1 MLDCQVAK
9 KLSYLGKISPNQ
21 GTLVLDNIQSYTLSA
36 LENQTVQLKDDDD
49 TVFFTGVTLKGKT
62 SIDKKT
68 VQLPIRDKW
77 YSIRDTACT
86 NKTWKDTSFKTIVE
100 DIIDMTGETSY
111 SVSDP
116 SITVS
121 WYTVTQDQKVR
132 DVLEELAN
140 SIGAY
145 CYYDASGILQ
155 FTAGFNASFSTSTA
169 ADYNN
174 SMVSSVTIDDK
185 TDDYDYS
192 EVAFQEP
199 VFKPNL
205 EQVYN
210 GASKDNSWL
219 IGADGIGTSDE
230 YRIKLD
236 KPVYEL
242 DSYSNVTFA
251 ADAELTFDQTTYE
264 SNFQTGTQPKVD
276 DSIKIKITNSA
287 AITKEV
293 TDFIINAKVIK
304 LIEGVATYSSGNK
317 LLSKRSEVIDSAV
330 WAGKLA
336 QYSYEQL
343 TGVETIDI
351 NLAELDFTLDLADK
365 FTYDSTRYVID
376 SISIT
381 TKSVRISGFKDRT
394 AAFSYTSSSVRYTRD
409 SEDMWFADGVAP
421 STPTGLSLS
430 STFADDTCFVKAQWN
445 ANTEDDMKGY
455 ELQWSYDNTT
465 WYTIGVVVDTEKS
478 FEVRPDKTVYVK
490 IRATDIEGL
499 ESAWSSAVSV
509 STATGEETPEA
520 PTSLSVNASPMTLEL
535 NWDCDTNTLFWR
547 FEVQRSLA
555 SPVSYS
561 TIANTKATQYV
572 DLDVSASNTYIYRVR
587 TVDIF
592 ENASAWVS
600 ATAGYTPEIA
610 VTTDGTAPSTPT
622 GLSLSSDYAHDKSY
636 VTASWSA
643 NSESDIKGYS
653 VRWSY
658 DNATWRN
665 AGMTAETSIGFEV
678 RSNQTIYVQ
687 VRATDIEGY
696 ESSWSSSSSLT
707 STEDSNAPSTPSS
720 ITAQARVES
729 IEVNWIMTPEY
740 DLDYFK
746 VERAVSPYTS
756 YSEVAKVKGTSFV
769 DLSVVGGTYYKYRV
783 KAYDYSGNSSS
794 YRTTTAGVTPGVY
807 LGGDGIAPYPPFG
820 LSLSSIQ
827 PTGEYKS
834 VITASWNAST
844 SIDVVKYIVEYK
856 KQGVVWGDASTSET
870 NGLSV
875 EIEAEPLTWYDV
887 RVKAVDVE
895 EKSSGWITGSVKSA
909 NVVGDGLEP
918 NDYGFVLSEAIV
930 LNGKKY
936 AHLVWE
942 ANGDDSN
949 DIKYFHIRYFNA
961 TSVYQNY
968 SQLVTP
974 DTTGYDPLPSESITQ
989 TVQGDIREIYIEAEE
1004 TFGMRS
1010 NRWDFYLFIE
1020 DYDGYIKH
1028 YPLGTPSSITS
1039 VFFSSISI
1047 DSVIPGMPSLTGDT
1061 STSDTFNFKVTP
1073 PSNVV
1078 GSWTLEYQ
1086 YCDVTET
1093 WGTVQSISGSK
1104 AYQWQSGTT
1113 YRITV
1118 LIDRSDKDR
1127 AFRCRARFRN
1137 NDDEFGD
1144 WSEELYSF
1152 IPSYASGI
1160 PGTPANVSVEFAVIS
1175 TLKFL
1180 ICSCDAAL
1188 NASAYAWKI
1197 TPAQNFTT
1205 IYHEGSS
1212 AVPEIYLPVDS
1223 FDSNYNYLAVRAENA
1238 DGESDW
1244 VWKTTTL

>member
-1 MLDCQVAK
+1 MKLLINSIDRTGLMIDCQVAK

-21 GTLVLDNIQSYTLSA
+21 GTLVLDNVQSYTLSD
-36 LENQTVQLKDDDD
+36 LENKTVQLKDDDD
-49 TVFFTGVTLKGKT
+49 VAFFTGITLKGKT
-62 SIDKKT
+62 SVDKKT

-145 CYYDASGILQ
+145 CYYDSSGTLR
-155 FTAGFNASFSTSTA
+155 FTAGFNSSFSTSTV

-192 EVAFQEP
+192 EVAFTEP

-219 IGADGIGTSDE
+219 IGADGVGTSDE

-242 DSYSNVTFA
+242 DSYSNVTFS
-251 ADAELTFDQTTYE
+251 ADAELTFEQTTYE
-264 SNFQTGTQPKVD
+264 SNFQTGTQPKSD

-293 TDFIINAKVIK
+293 TDFIINAKIIK
-304 LIEGVATYSSGNK
+304 PIEGVATYSSGNK
-317 LLSKRSEVIDSAV
+317 LLSNRSDVIDSAV

-336 QYSYEQL
+336 QYNYEQRI
-343 TGVETIDI
+343 GVEAIDI

-376 SISIT
+376 SIAIT
-381 TKSVRISGFKDRT
+381 TKSVRITGFKDRT

-409 SEDMWFADGVAP
+409 SETMWFADGVAP
-421 STPTGLSLS
+421 ATPTGLSLS

-455 ELQWSYDNTT
+455 ELQWSYDNAT
-465 WYTIGVVVDTEKS
+465 WYTIGVVIDTEKS
-478 FEVRPDKTVYVK
+478 FEVRPGKTVYVK

-520 PTSLSVNASPMTLEL
+520 PTSLSVNTSPMTLEL
-535 NWDCDTNTLFWR
+535 DWDCDTNTLFWR
-547 FEVQRSLA
+547 FEVQRSLS

-572 DLDVSASNTYIYRVR
+572 DLDVSSSNTYIYRVR

-600 ATAGYTPEIA
+600 ATAGYTPETALI
-610 VTTDGTAPSTPT
+610 TDGVAPATPT
-622 GLSLSSDYAHDKSY
+622 GLNLSSDYAHDKSY

-643 NSESDIKGYS
+643 NTESDIKGYS

-658 DNATWRN
+658 DNSTWRN

-687 VRATDIEGY
+687 VRSTDVEGY
-696 ESSWSSSSSLT
+696 ESGWSSSSSLT
-707 STEDSNAPSTPSS
+707 STEDSDAPSTPTS
-720 ITAQARVES
+720 ITAEARVES

-746 VERAVSPYTS
+746 VERA
-756 YSEVAKVKGTSFV
+756 
-769 DLSVVGGTYYKYRV
+769 
-783 KAYDYSGNSSS
+783 
-794 YRTTTAGVTPGVY
+794 
-807 LGGDGIAPYPPFG
+807 
-820 LSLSSIQ
+820 
-827 PTGEYKS
+827 
-834 VITASWNAST
+834 
-844 SIDVVKYIVEYK
+844 
-856 KQGVVWGDASTSET
+856 
-870 NGLSV
+870 
-875 EIEAEPLTWYDV
+875 
-887 RVKAVDVE
+887 
-895 EKSSGWITGSVKSA
+895 
-909 NVVGDGLEP
+909 
-918 NDYGFVLSEAIV
+918 
-930 LNGKKY
+930 
-936 AHLVWE
+936 
-942 ANGDDSN
+942 
-949 DIKYFHIRYFNA
+949 
-961 TSVYQNY
+961 
-968 SQLVTP
+968 
-974 DTTGYDPLPSESITQ
+974 
-989 TVQGDIREIYIEAEE
+989 
-1004 TFGMRS
+1004 
-1010 NRWDFYLFIE
+1010 
-1020 DYDGYIKH
+1020 
-1028 YPLGTPSSITS
+1028 
-1039 VFFSSISI
+1039 
-1047 DSVIPGMPSLTGDT
+1047 
-1061 STSDTFNFKVTP
+1061 
-1073 PSNVV
+1073 
-1078 GSWTLEYQ
+1078 
-1086 YCDVTET
+1086 
-1093 WGTVQSISGSK
+1093 
-1104 AYQWQSGTT
+1104 
-1113 YRITV
+1113 
-1118 LIDRSDKDR
+1118 
-1127 AFRCRARFRN
+1127 
-1137 NDDEFGD
+1137 
-1144 WSEELYSF
+1144 
-1152 IPSYASGI
+1152 
-1160 PGTPANVSVEFAVIS
+1160 
-1175 TLKFL
+1175 
-1180 ICSCDAAL
+1180 
-1188 NASAYAWKI
+1188 
-1197 TPAQNFTT
+1197 
-1205 IYHEGSS
+1205 
-1212 AVPEIYLPVDS
+1212 
-1223 FDSNYNYLAVRAENA
+1223 
-1238 DGESDW
+1238 
-1244 VWKTTTL
+1244 